1 MPLFR
6 FGEMFIAWLSVVLDL
21 APLLLEVWNSFT
33 IKYWWRMK
41 GGKEE
46 RRKKVTGALFG
57 KGQGVRTRVA
67 RRSATSRSLL

>member
-46 RRKKVTGALFG
+46 KSHRCIIWE
-57 KGQGVRTRVA
+57 RTRCKDPCGQEKCNE
-67 RRSATSRSLL
+67 